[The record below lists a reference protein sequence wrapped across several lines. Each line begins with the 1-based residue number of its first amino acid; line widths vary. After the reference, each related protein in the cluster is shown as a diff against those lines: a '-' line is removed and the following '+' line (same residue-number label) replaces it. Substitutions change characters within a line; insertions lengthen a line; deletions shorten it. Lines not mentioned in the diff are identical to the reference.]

1 MSEKC
6 KNTDCDFWDDLF
18 EDNCG
23 GEIGGES
30 ASATCDR
37 KGKPSYE
44 NLARENARLMEMV
57 KANVGDLFHQNKRLT
72 DELAKTQKAST
83 EYQETLKDVIKE
95 NAALRE
101 ALERIVKADKE
112 IGKSQWSQQ
121 NRCALYDAI
130 YNASELLAGKGERC

>member
-37 KGKPSYE
+37 KGKPSYAT
-44 NLARENARLMEMV
+44 LARENA
-57 KANVGDLFHQNKRLT
+57 
-72 DELAKTQKAST
+72 ELRA
-83 EYQETLKDVIKE
+83 
-95 NAALRE
+95 
-101 ALERIVKADKE
+101 ALERIVKADDELWSKE
-112 IGKSQWSQQ
+112 SKSSF
-121 NRCALYDAI
+121 NACANVHDEIEA
-130 YNASELLAGKGERC
+130 AGELLAGKGA